1 MNHLILKT
9 VINDMHEVI
18 KEADIVDREYVFE
31 KNVNY
36 VLIGIRRAGK
46 STLLYKIVRDLI
58 AEGVDW
64 SRIIYVNFEDERL
77 TEFSLED
84 FNDLVA
90 TAGELTSEKPYFFL
104 DEVQNI
110 PGWERFARRMADA
123 REHVYITGSNAE
135 MLSHE
140 MESRLGGR
148 YMTMHVYPYNF
159 REYLTASKLDYSESA
174 YLTTKLNGRI
184 RSAAQSYLTD
194 GGFPES
200 LMFVNRRSYVEN
212 IYQKILSESN
222 PQTAGAWRPVVAQ
235 QTSAAFARVC
245 GLHEENRRNRHERAV
260 DLEAEWDDSGSRRKA
275 LEGYGRRICKL
286 CRKCVSDF

>member
-31 KNVNY
+31 KNINY

-84 FNDLVA
+84 FNDL
-90 TAGELTSEKPYFFL
+90 
-104 DEVQNI
+104 
-110 PGWERFARRMADA
+110 DA

-212 IYQKILSESN
+212 IYQKILYGDILARNAIRNPESLRLMMKKIAETVTSELSISKLSGTI
-222 PQTAGAWRPVVAQ
+222 QAAGVKLSKDTATEYVHYAENAYLIFKI
-235 QTSAAFARVC
+235 TS
-245 GLHEENRRNRHERAV
+245 
-260 DLEAEWDDSGSRRKA
+260 
-275 LEGYGRRICKL
+275 RIY
-286 CRKCVSDF
+286 

>member
-31 KNVNY
+31 KNANY

-64 SRIIYVNFEDERL
+64 NRIIYVNFEDERL

-123 REHVYITGSNAE
+123 REFVYITGSNAE

-174 YLTTKLNGRI
+174 YLTTKLN
-184 RSAAQSYLTD
+184 
-194 GGFPES
+194 
-200 LMFVNRRSYVEN
+200 
-212 IYQKILSESN
+212 
-222 PQTAGAWRPVVAQ
+222 
-235 QTSAAFARVC
+235 
-245 GLHEENRRNRHERAV
+245 
-260 DLEAEWDDSGSRRKA
+260 
-275 LEGYGRRICKL
+275 
-286 CRKCVSDF
+286 

>member
-64 SRIIYVNFEDERL
+64 NRIIYVNFEDERL

-140 MESRLGGR
+140 MESRLGEYSGR
-148 YMTMHVYPYNF
+148 F
-159 REYLTASKLDYSESA
+159 
-174 YLTTKLNGRI
+174 
-184 RSAAQSYLTD
+184 
-194 GGFPES
+194 
-200 LMFVNRRSYVEN
+200 
-212 IYQKILSESN
+212 
-222 PQTAGAWRPVVAQ
+222 
-235 QTSAAFARVC
+235 
-245 GLHEENRRNRHERAV
+245 
-260 DLEAEWDDSGSRRKA
+260 
-275 LEGYGRRICKL
+275 
-286 CRKCVSDF
+286 